1 MKKIISW
8 ASALALVSSSFV
20 ALPLSANAEV
30 TGTLYS
36 NSFNGYANT
45 VTYDAYAGTV
55 GDVMVYG
62 GNSAQLKVDDMNL
75 ITNSR
80 AGGDDT
86 SYWKATTEDG
96 NTYLTTTTSRF
107 STVDRGSKLTFD
119 EPFLAP
125 SSGGSLVVSFKYKI
139 TAPVTEGYAPVFKVG
154 GATINAASFAADDS
168 SVYDTWHSAKV
179 VISAGGAAVYNG
191 SEYVSG
197 GDSSDTSFSAM
208 YFSAYDT
215 SGNALIAGQ
224 EKKEEGYGDYMTVS
238 IDDLVIFT
246 SNSGSPET
254 DEVPAAKD
262 PIGSTVTPTPAPTNA
277 PKAKVTVPDNA
288 TDVKSAN
295 FDSQDIS
302 GGKRVRVY
310 PATPAMTFDDGDFTV
325 SAGTSKDTRSGTYG
339 EVKAYTYGE
348 ESELSSQVLEMYDG
362 GHASAARGPK
372 VELTNNVSTAD
383 LAEDN
388 ATYHMTFQVKL
399 DDGAAGP
406 AKLYLVDTKGDNYDN
421 PDVYSYLGSD
431 GQYKYVL
438 ATLTTGEADS
448 TNGVINIPQGE
459 FVVVD
464 FYIYNSGFYV
474 ININGKW
481 AYEHEGVIRYENSND
496 YKITPTQLPALVI
509 NTSKGDTTNT
519 KATIDDMYVYKLVG
533 DPVVTTYSKYA
544 ATYDDN
550 GILTGLNIENNV
562 DPSTVDVSGNT
573 ATSKT
578 FVWSGRMVPYTAE

>member
-30 TGTLYS
+30 TETLYS
-36 NSFNGYANT
+36 NSFNGYTNT
-45 VTYDAYAGTV
+45 VTYDRYADTV

-62 GNSAQLKVDDMNL
+62 GASKQINIDDMNL

-80 AGGDDT
+80 SDGDDT

-107 STVDRGSKLTFD
+107 STAERGAKLTFD
-119 EPFLAP
+119 EPILAP
-125 SSGGSLVVSFKYKI
+125 SGGSLVVSFKYKI

-168 SVYDTWHSAKV
+168 SVYDTWYNAKV

-191 SEYVSG
+191 STYVSG
-197 GDSSDTSFSAM
+197 GDSSDTSFSTM
-208 YFSAYDT
+208 YFHAYDT
-215 SGNALIAGQ
+215 SGNALPSGQ

-238 IDDLVIFT
+238 IDDLVVFT
-246 SNSGSPET
+246 SNSATPET
-254 DEVPAAKD
+254 DEIPAAED
-262 PIGSTVTPTPAPTNA
+262 PTGSVVTPSPDPTNA

-310 PATPAMTFDDGDFTV
+310 PATPAMTFADGDFTV
-325 SAGTSKDTRSGTYG
+325 SAGTSQDTRSGTYG
-339 EVKAYTYGE
+339 EVKAYTYGDE
-348 ESELSSQVLEMYDG
+348 GELSSQVLEMYDG

-448 TNGVINIPQGE
+448 ANGVINIPQGK

-474 ININGKW
+474 ININGEW

-496 YKITPTQLPALVI
+496 YKITPSQLPALVI

-544 ATYDDN
+544 ATYDEN

-573 ATSKT
+573 TTSKT

>member
-107 STVDRGSKLTFD
+107 STAERGAKLTFD
-119 EPFLAP
+119 EPFLVP
-125 SSGGSLVVSFKYKI
+125 SDGSLVVSFKYKI
-139 TAPVTEGYAPVFKVG
+139 TAPITEGYAPVFKVG

-168 SVYDTWHSAKV
+168 SVYDTWYNAKV
-179 VISAGGAAVYNG
+179 VIDAGGAAVYNG
-191 SEYVSG
+191 SNYVSG
-197 GDSSDTSFSAM
+197 GDSSDQSFSAM
-208 YFSAYDT
+208 YFHAYDA
-215 SGNALIAGQ
+215 SGNVLGAGS
-224 EKKEEGYGDYMTVS
+224 EKREAGYGDYMTVS
-238 IDDLVIFT
+238 IDDLVVFT
-246 SNSGSPET
+246 SNSATPET
-254 DEVPAAKD
+254 DEVPAAED
-262 PIGSTVTPTPAPTNA
+262 PTGSVVTPSPDPTNA

-348 ESELSSQVLEMYDG
+348 EGELSSQVLEMYDG

-383 LAEDN
+383 LTEEGAS
-388 ATYHMTFQVKL
+388 YRMTFQVKL

-406 AKLYLVDTKGDNYDN
+406 AKLYFVDTKGDNKDN

-438 ATLTTGEADS
+438 ATLTTGEEDS
-448 TNGVINIPQGE
+448 ANGVINIPQGE
-459 FVVVD
+459 FVVVT
-464 FYIYNSGFYV
+464 FYLFSDGTYGIE
-474 ININGKW
+474 INGESK
-481 AYEHEGVIRYENSND
+481 YEHTGDVQYDGSSD
-496 YKITPTQLPALVI
+496 YKITPSQLPALVI
-509 NTSKGDTTNT
+509 NTTKGDITNT

-544 ATYDDN
+544 ATYDED

-573 ATSKT
+573 TTSKT

>member
-80 AGGDDT
+80 GGGDDT

-107 STVDRGSKLTFD
+107 STAERGAKLTFD

-125 SSGGSLVVSFKYKI
+125 SGGSLVVSFKYKI

-168 SVYDTWHSAKV
+168 SVYDTWHTAKV

-215 SGNALIAGQ
+215 SGNALPSGQ
-224 EKKEEGYGDYMTVS
+224 EKKEAGYGDYMTVS
-238 IDDLVIFT
+238 IDDFVVFT
-246 SNSGSPET
+246 SNSASPET

-295 FDSQDIS
+295 FDSQNLAE
-302 GGKRVRVY
+302 RVRVY
-310 PATPAMTFDDGDFTV
+310 PATPAMSFADGDFTV

-339 EVKAYTYGE
+339 EVLAYTYGE
-348 ESELSSQVLEMYDG
+348 EDEFSSQVLEMYDG

-383 LAEDN
+383 LTEEG
-388 ATYHMTFQVKL
+388 ATYRMTFQVKL

-406 AKLYLVDTKGDNYDN
+406 ASLYFVDTKGDNFDN
-421 PDVYSYLGSD
+421 ADVYSYLGSD

-438 ATLTTGEADS
+438 ATITTGTEDLE
-448 TNGVINIPQGE
+448 NGIINVPAGE

-464 FYIYNSGFYV
+464 FYIFSDGTYD
-474 ININGKW
+474 IEINGEWK
-481 AYEHEGVIRYENSND
+481 YEHTGVVRYSDSND
-496 YKITPTQLPALVI
+496 YKITPSQLPALVI

-544 ATYDDN
+544 ATYDEN

-573 ATSKT
+573 TTSKT